1 MGHPHFYQLFFCNTS
16 CNAMARRYM
25 LYELTGGFAPDGA
38 DLGTLCASNA
48 PEAVVNPDYTA
59 AQGVKV
65 PLGC

>member
-1 MGHPHFYQLFFCNTS
+1 
-16 CNAMARRYM
+16 M